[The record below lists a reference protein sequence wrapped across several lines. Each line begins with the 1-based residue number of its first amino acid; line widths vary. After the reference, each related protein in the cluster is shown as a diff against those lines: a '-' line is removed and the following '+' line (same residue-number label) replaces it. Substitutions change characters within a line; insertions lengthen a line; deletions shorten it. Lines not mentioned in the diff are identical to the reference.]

1 LVENNHI
8 SYGDLLRIISGYS
21 GQGATT
27 KQLANLYDRLIPPDP
42 PKEEEKEITTKILN
56 IIAKQKIKER
66 SIAEDARRYILNIT
80 GQFSTGNIYSEL
92 NITGKEDKDAI
103 RQLLSRMV
111 LKQEIEKIG
120 TKSGLYLRH
129 DKKYKIY
136 DLDGDVAEA
145 LDIRLPLNIHRLGDV
160 CGGDIISVWGE
171 KSTGKSAFGLY
182 TTWLNKN
189 LFPGH
194 KIRYIQNGELKP
206 RRVTKRLMK
215 WPQETYPFQTWKDKV
230 EFIDPEGSHWA
241 DIVDPDGFNV
251 IDYIERLTDAFLIPE
266 DISKIQAKMNKG
278 VALVMVQK
286 DPNKTFGAGGAQLKN
301 KPTLIVALT
310 RSDHGNRA
318 EIIDIKDYDD
328 DKINAELGVWSP
340 NGLWM
345 PYKLVKGWKFLP
357 QTEKWMKR
365 GTEKIFEEKQK
376 EKQKMASYGVS
387 GVGVAEDEVFVHE
400 ED

>member
-1 LVENNHI
+1 MTDNNSI
-8 SYGDLLRIISGYS
+8 TYSELLRIINGYS
-21 GQGATT
+21 GNGATT
-27 KQLANLYDRLIPPDP
+27 EQLANLYDRLIPPDP

-66 SIAEDARRYILNIT
+66 SIADDGRRYIFNIT

-92 NITGKEDKDAI
+92 NITAKEDKDAI
-103 RQLLSRMV
+103 RQLLNRMV
-111 LKQEIEKIG
+111 AKQEIEKIG
-120 TKSGLYLRH
+120 SKSGLYLRH
-129 DKKYKIY
+129 DKKYKVY
-136 DLDGDVAEA
+136 DLDGDVAEV
-145 LDIRLPLNIHRLGDV
+145 LNIRLPLNIHRLGDV

-182 TTWLNKN
+182 TTWLNKD

-194 KIRYIQNGELKP
+194 KVRYIQNGELKP

-215 WPQETYPFQTWKDKV
+215 WPQETYPFKTWKEKV
-230 EFIDPEGSHWA
+230 EFIDPEGTHWA

-266 DISKIQAKMNKG
+266 DISRIQAKMNKG

-301 KPTLIVALT
+301 KPTVIVALT
-310 RSDHGNRA
+310 RQDNGNRA

-328 DKINAELGVWSP
+328 DALHAEQGVWSP

-345 PYKLVKGWKFLP
+345 PYKLVKGWKFIP
-357 QTEKWMKR
+357 QSDKWLKR
-365 GTEKIFEEKQK
+365 GSEKEMDKKQK
-376 EKQKMASYGVS
+376 LADYGVG
-387 GVGVAEDEVFVHE
+387 GVDRE
-400 ED
+400 EDDTFTHED